1 VICPECG
8 AEVEQLSFCD
18 GCYVR
23 CCFECTLTMSPD
35 CEHPTDVWIYC
46 VKITKTMSGMPLNP
60 PRLVRRST
68 HIAPLRPPVA
78 NRSRRLL
85 EGSANLK
92 KRSISAAGLAG
103 WRFAIVIGY
112 GAWLDSH
119 PNVCPPSLPLFV
131 RSFLSESFVEPL
143 ASFIRLGRFHRAE
156 KVGICGA
163 FGFFR

>member
-1 VICPECG
+1 MICPECG

-23 CCFECTLTMSPD
+23 CCFATQIGAE
-35 CEHPTDVWIYC
+35 EHPY
-46 VKITKTMSGMPLNP
+46 
-60 PRLVRRST
+60 RS
-68 HIAPLRPPVA
+68 LRPPVA